1 MSGELL
7 RSTDGFSARG
17 LFFTVM
23 VRMREVL
30 VDFLVGW
37 EPLDGE
43 TGPFEGLGLNVVVE
57 EGGVFLPDFVFFV
70 SYAVFGVGVH
80 FLGLV

>member
-1 MSGELL
+1 
-7 RSTDGFSARG
+7 
-17 LFFTVM
+17 M
-23 VRMREVL
+23 VY
-30 VDFLVGW
+30 FLVGW